1 MQKVPETD
9 SAHSPEAVLKT
20 AWEALDLMQKNSL
33 SLDEYLDDLNSDP
46 VMRRRAGSLLF
57 AYFRNLKRVEKSLLD
72 CCRKPPEKRLR
83 ELLSLALAMAHFQ
96 SSLPAQSVVNIAV
109 TLIKKEFDS
118 FAGKFANA
126 VLRKALQNIKTE
138 NCDLLPNAV
147 ASRWRKEFGR
157 EKTLQLSEL
166 FAAVPPDT
174 VRLRSKFT
182 PAVSDD
188 MQIMDWDLPWK
199 FYTCTNLGKLLQS
212 SEFADGAFYIQDA
225 APAMIGNLLKKY
237 AEKLPSEVTL
247 LDLCAAPGGKFIM
260 DHELLTDCQKIIK
273 RAVAVDRSARR
284 LKLVQE
290 NCRRCGINADFI
302 AGDASEAKL
311 LQGELFD
318 LVTCDVPCSNSGVFR
333 RRPDAL
339 HRWKSAELKRIVPL
353 QKAILNNAAAKCAPG
368 GLLLYSTCSLEKEE
382 NQAVIE
388 DFLAQNPG
396 FELLESQ
403 LFMPAAYNDGTFG
416 AVMRRK
422 S

>member
-1 MQKVPETD
+1 MQKSSEFD
-9 SAHSPEAVLKT
+9 LAHSPEAVLKT

-57 AYFRNLKRVEKSLLD
+57 AYFRNLKRVEKSLLY

-83 ELLSLALAMAHFQ
+83 ELLSLALAMAHYQ
-96 SSLPAQSVVNIAV
+96 SSLSAQSVVNIAV
-109 TLIKKEFDS
+109 TLIKKEFDN

-126 VLRKALQNIKTE
+126 VLRKALQNIKSE
-138 NCDLLPNAV
+138 NCDLLPNVV

-166 FAAVPPDT
+166 FAAIPADT
-174 VRLRSKFT
+174 VRLRSNFT
-182 PAVSDD
+182 AAESDD
-188 MQIMDWDLPWK
+188 MQSMDLDLPWQ
-199 FYTCTNLGKLLQS
+199 FYTCTDLGRLLQS
-212 SEFADGAFYIQDA
+212 GEFAQGAFYIQDA
-225 APAMIGNLLKKY
+225 APAMIGGLLQKY
-237 AEKLPSEVTL
+237 AEKLPSKVSL

-284 LKLVQE
+284 LKLVRE
-290 NCRRCGINADFI
+290 NCRRCGINAEFT
-302 AGDASEAKL
+302 AGDASEKSL

-353 QKAILNNAAAKCAPG
+353 QKAILDNAAEKCAPG
-368 GLLLYSTCSLEKEE
+368 GLLVYSTCSLEREE

-388 DFLAQNPG
+388 EFLAGNPD

-403 LFMPAAYNDGTFG
+403 LFMPTAQNDGTFG
-416 AVMRRK
+416 AVLYRQK
-422 S
+422 